1 MKKNNDDDFSYKI
14 VCLSYVLEKNEIK
27 IKNFLHDETW
37 GTRFDLSDFNF
48 LQTSLSLFLVNPRL
62 LH

>member
-27 IKNFLHDETW
+27 IKNFLHDET
-37 GTRFDLSDFNF
+37 
-48 LQTSLSLFLVNPRL
+48 
-62 LH
+62 